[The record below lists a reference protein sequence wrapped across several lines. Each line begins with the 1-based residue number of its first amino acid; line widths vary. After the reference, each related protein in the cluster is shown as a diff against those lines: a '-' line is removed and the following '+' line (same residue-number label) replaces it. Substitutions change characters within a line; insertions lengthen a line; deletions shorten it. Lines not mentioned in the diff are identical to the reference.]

1 MWDKRKL
8 KGFEPG
14 LYYSKG
20 EIAVSDTQY
29 IVGIDTLSERECIC
43 LQNQLNYMLVEANKD
58 FINAAMRRYEK
69 KLGINRDNFDTM
81 TKNKITQEII
91 KDLGWEKYNK

>member
-1 MWDKRKL
+1 
-8 KGFEPG
+8 
-14 LYYSKG
+14 
-20 EIAVSDTQY
+20 
-29 IVGIDTLSERECIC
+29 
-43 LQNQLNYMLVEANKD
+43 MLVEANKD

-91 KDLGWEKYNK
+91 KALGWEKYNK